1 MHLLGCYIIYMK
13 VGDLVRFEKGT
24 HNDDTDRDVVEYGVV
39 VRMSTTGHT
48 TESAEV
54 LFNDGELAWVG
65 TQRLVVINESR

>member
-1 MHLLGCYIIYMK
+1 MK
-13 VGDLVRFEKGT
+13 VGDLVRFEST
-24 HNDDTDRDVVEYGVV
+24 QHDDMDRYGVEYGVV
-39 VRMSTTGHT
+39 VRMSITGHT

>member
-1 MHLLGCYIIYMK
+1 VKVGDLVRVK
-13 VGDLVRFEKGT
+13 VGDLVRFEHDMT
-24 HNDDTDRDVVEYGVV
+24 DDMDRYVIEYGVV